1 MYYREV
7 GRFETSPN
15 WENTSKGSLL
25 VVFLLWK
32 PWIAW
37 KLLMILQL
45 SFSCRVTWT
54 WQLYCKSLINICWKC
69 LKCMILRET
78 DIALKLIFLW
88 KTSSKG
94 YSCMKFNII
103 SYVIWYIFR
112 SEVYLMSCFCK
123 MVDQQTALILI
134 SSWDNC
140 HRFLPSQISGRS
152 QAPLDPTLNQS

>member
-1 MYYREV
+1 
-7 GRFETSPN
+7 
-15 WENTSKGSLL
+15 
-25 VVFLLWK
+25 
-32 PWIAW
+32 
-37 KLLMILQL
+37 MILQL

-103 SYVIWYIFR
+103 SYVISYIFM

-123 MVDQQTALILI
+123 MVDHRTALILI
-134 SSWDNC
+134 SSSDNC
-140 HRFLPSQISGRS
+140 HRFLPWQISDTS
-152 QAPLDPTLNQS
+152 QAPFDPTLNQSSSFVEWSCAIVITTTPCLQCSMSMGYIP